1 MSLTQKQLD
10 KEMVESGK
18 ARYWR
23 TQSNAVNGERES
35 DTDYGTRLL
44 NAAVFPVAAALRP
57 CLR

>member
-44 NAAVFPVAAALRP
+44 NAAVFPVAAAL
-57 CLR
+57 

>member
-35 DTDYGTRLL
+35 DTDLTGSLSS
-44 NAAVFPVAAALRP
+44 VHPV
-57 CLR
+57 